1 MHNRPARRET
11 HYKHVIALTKLNEQH
26 EVMHVNAGTKPECR
40 KPPVCAR
47 ERARAGESERARTRE
62 REHVGEKERAR
73 EGARERKSVLWYM
86 RQSKAGTKP
95 ECLVN

>member
-40 KPPVCAR
+40 KPRVCAR
-47 ERARAGESERARTRE
+47 ERARERESEHVRERKRE
-62 REHVGEKERAR
+62 RE
-73 EGARERKSVLWYM
+73 RERERESAFSGICGKAKQELNLSV
-86 RQSKAGTKP
+86 
-95 ECLVN
+95 